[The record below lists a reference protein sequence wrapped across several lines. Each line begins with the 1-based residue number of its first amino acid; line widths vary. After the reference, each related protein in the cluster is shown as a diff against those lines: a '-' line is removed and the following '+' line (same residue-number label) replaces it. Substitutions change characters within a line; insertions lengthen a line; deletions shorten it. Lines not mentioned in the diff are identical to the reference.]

1 MGMVVRPQQQ
11 TALLRLLSLGM
22 HSMLSKET
30 ELFTII
36 FSMLSKV
43 ICHFFRIL
51 FFIETILYIFSPG
64 IIELVFCLGFL
75 VIKNQ
80 RLIFIYFG
88 TIRFNLSFSN
98 QTIQYCFSVLLWRV
112 ITIIII
118 VIKYMLCA
126 LLTALSRQSSEEL
139 E

>member
-11 TALLRLLSLGM
+11 MALLRLLSLGT

-80 RLIFIYFG
+80 RLLFIYFG
-88 TIRFNLSFSN
+88 ILFRFSGNLKSEVF
-98 QTIQYCFSVLLWRV
+98 LLNF
-112 ITIIII
+112 IDLSTT
-118 VIKYMLCA
+118 KLCIALDFYFKA
-126 LLTALSRQSSEEL
+126 LLS
-139 E
+139 